1 MGQSYKKI
9 VILYVLRLI
18 KVYESYFSI
27 ILFFIVFTSSC
38 NTNNI
43 KVPESDIISAS
54 NWSENDQFPTF
65 SECENLIINEQI
77 NCFTNTIEYDM
88 NNYLIDKIFP
98 IDNTEYILTIIID
111 SEGNFN
117 LLQVTP
123 NENLDEDLIS
133 ILKQAVENIRQALP
147 AIKTNVGEFV
157 EVKFDLPFKLNYD

>member
-1 MGQSYKKI
+1 
-9 VILYVLRLI
+9 VLRLI
-18 KVYESYFSI
+18 KVYKSYFST
-27 ILFFIVFTSSC
+27 ILFLIFFTASC

-43 KVPESDIISAS
+43 KVSESDIISAS

-65 SECENLIINEQI
+65 SECEDLVLDEQI

-133 ILKQAVENIRQALP
+133 ILEQAVENIRQALP

-157 EVKFDLPFKLNYD
+157 EVKFDIPFKLNYD